1 MKGENTTYLAI
12 IGHPVSHSLSPQ
24 MHEAAFK
31 KLNLNYRYLSF
42 EISPLNLKNGIQ
54 ALKNLGFRGF
64 NVTLPFKEKI
74 MPFLDQISPEAKMIG
89 AVNTV
94 LIENGKLKGF
104 NTDGA
109 GFLASLKKKWNFSA
123 KARTAVILGAGGAA
137 RAVAIQLCLEKIK
150 VIGIANRTAENGMKL
165 KKTLNRY
172 FPGIKVVSLS
182 LHDPELKKLIL
193 NSDLLVNTT
202 SVGLFPGEPS
212 PIPSHYFHAKLKVCD
227 LIYNPPSTA
236 FLKAARKR
244 RCSVINGAG
253 MLLFQGALA
262 FQIWTGKRAPLR
274 AMSGVLSIRSSF
286 LK

>member
-1 MKGENTTYLAI
+1 MKGENTSYLAI

-42 EISPLNLKNGIQ
+42 EISPLHFKHGIQ
-54 ALKNLGFRGF
+54 ALKSLGFRGF
-64 NVTLPFKEKI
+64 NVTLPFKERI
-74 MPFLDQISPEAKMIG
+74 MPFLDQVTPEAKMIG

-94 LIENGKLKGF
+94 LIEKGKLKGF

-109 GFLASLKKKWNFSA
+109 GFSAALKKKWNFSA
-123 KARTAVILGAGGAA
+123 KGRTAVILGAGGAA
-137 RAVAIQLCLEKIK
+137 RAVAIQLGLEKVK
-150 VIGIANRTAENGMKL
+150 AIGIANRTPENGMKL
-165 KKTLNRY
+165 KRTLNRY

-182 LHDPELKKLIL
+182 LRDPELKELIL

-202 SVGLFPGEPS
+202 SVGLSPGDASPVPS
-212 PIPSHYFHAKLKVCD
+212 RYLHAQLKVCD

-236 FLKAARKR
+236 FLKSARKK

-274 AMSGVLSIRSSF
+274 AMSEVLSIPSSF